1 MSNTNK
7 KTAAEGATSTT
18 VNESA
23 KHSNTTQSTP
33 YGRKLTFHMIVN
45 TDDVRSGH
53 DHVFRTLCGERLP
66 LPKAIHK
73 RSRSAAKAIPNHTF
87 CQACHDLYD
96 LELELDL

>member
-1 MSNTNK
+1 
-7 KTAAEGATSTT
+7 
-18 VNESA
+18 
-23 KHSNTTQSTP
+23 
-33 YGRKLTFHMIVN
+33 MIVN

-73 RSRSAAKAIPNHTF
+73 RSRSAVKAIPNHTF

-96 LELELDL
+96 LELELDV